1 MSGEFSVSVGLD
13 RQAFMARVRAALGR
27 PDSPPAAVSPPDIDE
42 SVARLAGPRDDLVAL
57 FCQRAQAAGMVVHA
71 TTSATLRVDLAA
83 ALEALA
89 PRAACV
95 SVAEGSL
102 RETVLEG
109 LRRIGCGAIDW
120 RAKGG
125 LEAHYDADLGVT
137 DVWAAVAESGSLVLA
152 SDAVH
157 SRGTFLVPPVH
168 LALVPAGA
176 IAADLLDLL
185 AFPEGRTP
193 AELPAA
199 VVLVTGPSKTADI
212 EGILITGVHG
222 PREVHVLVIRDA
234 V

>member
-1 MSGEFSVSVGLD
+1 MSGELSLPVGLD
-13 RQAFMARVRAALGR
+13 RQAFMGRVRAALAR
-27 PDSPPAAVSPPDIDE
+27 PDLPQADVPPPEIDE
-42 SVARLAGPRDDLVAL
+42 SVARLVSPRDDLVAL
-57 FCQRAQAAGMVVHA
+57 FCQRAQEAGMVVHS
-71 TTSATLRVDLAA
+71 TTSAALGADLAA
-83 ALEALA
+83 VIEALA

-102 RETVLEG
+102 LDTALDG
-109 LRRIGCGAIDW
+109 LRRIGCEAIDW
-120 RAKGG
+120 RAKDG

-137 DVWAAVAESGSLVLA
+137 DVFAAVAESGSLVLT

-168 LALVPAGA
+168 LALVPARA
-176 IAADLLDLL
+176 IVPDLLDLL
-185 AFPEGRTP
+185 AFPRGRTP

-199 VVLVTGPSKTADI
+199 LVLVTGPSKTADI